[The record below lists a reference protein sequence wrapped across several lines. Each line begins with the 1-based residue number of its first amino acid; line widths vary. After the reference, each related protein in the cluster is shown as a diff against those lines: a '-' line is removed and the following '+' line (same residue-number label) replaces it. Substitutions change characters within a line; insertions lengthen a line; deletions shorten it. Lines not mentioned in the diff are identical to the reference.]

1 MINVPKV
8 KANVSR
14 WAIMSST
21 TGAVA
26 ILLEQDLIIL
36 EENVSHHVFDF
47 LFVDLLSFDVLDI
60 YSIKIFNGVSSLFKS
75 NEEVEQLLLYL

>member
-1 MINVPKV
+1 
-8 KANVSR
+8 
-14 WAIMSST
+14 MSGA

-26 ILLEQDLIIL
+26 ILLEQDLIVL
-36 EENVSHHVFDF
+36 EKDVRHHVFDF
-47 LFVDLLSFDVLDI
+47 LFVDLLSLDVLDI